1 MNNRKKKIEI
11 PKYKKKE
18 NQFIAFFPTFNNN
31 NTEMNTYTHT
41 HTQIQISL

>member
-1 MNNRKKKIEI
+1 MNNRKKKKIEI
-11 PKYKKKE
+11 PKYKKKKE

-41 HTQIQISL
+41 HT